1 MLEVRNLNV
10 RYGAVSAVRDAS
22 LTVNAGEVVALIG
35 ANGAGKSS
43 ILKGILGL
51 APATGSISVAGIPI
65 DKQRTHE
72 RVASGIAL
80 SPEGRHVFP
89 SLSVTENLELGY
101 REAGGL
107 PMRDRIDSLFALF
120 PRLRERESQHAGR
133 LSGGEQQMLAIARAL
148 MSNPKVLML
157 DEPTL
162 GLAPI
167 IVRSIEMLLM
177 QLREQGLAILLA
189 EQNAEMA
196 LSCSDR
202 ACVLETGQVIREGA
216 STALAKD
223 PIIGEAYL
231 GL

>member
-65 DKQRTHE
+65 DNRRTHE

-107 PMRDRIDSLFALF
+107 PMRDRIDSLFSLF
-120 PRLRERESQHAGR
+120 PRLREREGQHAGR

-216 STALAKD
+216 SAALAKD

>member
-1 MLEVRNLNV
+1 VLEVRNLNV

-22 LTVNAGEVVALIG
+22 FTVNAGEVVALIG

-107 PMRDRIDSLFALF
+107 PMRDRIDSLFSQF
-120 PRLRERESQHAGR
+120 PRLREREGQHAGR
-133 LSGGEQQMLAIARAL
+133 LSGGEQQMLVIARAL

-167 IVRSIEMLLM
+167 IVRSIEMLLV

-196 LSCSDR
+196 LACSDR

-216 STALAKD
+216 SAALAKD